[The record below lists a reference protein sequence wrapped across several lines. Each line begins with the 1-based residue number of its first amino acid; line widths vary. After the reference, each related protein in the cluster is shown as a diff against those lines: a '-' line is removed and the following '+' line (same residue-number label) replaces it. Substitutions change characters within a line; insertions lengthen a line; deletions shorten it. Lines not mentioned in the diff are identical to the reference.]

1 MQVLHQTV
9 VVKRELRHTLR
20 FPLWFRLRDRVKGS
34 DIRRSIGVKLLR
46 VKRSQLMWFGHLVGM
61 LPGCL
66 SLEGFCAGLSG

>member
-20 FPLWFRLRDRVKGS
+20 FPLWFQLRDRVKGS
-34 DIRRSIGVKLLR
+34 DIRRSIGVKLLC
-46 VKRSQLMWFGHLVGM
+46 VERSQLMWFGHLVGM

-66 SLEGFCAGLSG
+66 SLEGFYAGLSG